1 MKILVATAIFA
12 VLLGVI
18 ACNEPAADPI
28 TTPFTP
34 IPQPTLIPEPTITA
48 KSTPIPA
55 ENSTPSPT
63 PEPPDLLFRYMYAV
77 NLLNAAQYEEAIPQ
91 FDLVIRMLP
100 DLALAYNY
108 RARAHYKRDV
118 PNLGL
123 ARSDL
128 DKAIELDPNFAEA
141 YRNRGVLKLN
151 EGDEESGVIDL
162 QKAFVLY
169 IDRGDVVKAA
179 LIKTTIEQQRAPS
192 P

>member
-1 MKILVATAIFA
+1 MKLVAATVISL

-18 ACNEPAADPI
+18 ACNESTSGPI
-28 TTPFTP
+28 PTSSTP
-34 IPQPTLIPEPTITA
+34 IPQPTLIPEPTITD
-48 KSTPIPA
+48 KSTPA
-55 ENSTPSPT
+55 STENSTPSPT

-100 DLALAYNY
+100 DLALAYHY
-108 RARAHYKRDV
+108 RARAHYQREV
-118 PNLGL
+118 PNLDL

-141 YRNRGVLKLN
+141 YQNRGVLKLN
-151 EGDEESGVIDL
+151 EGEEEGGVIDL
-162 QKAFVLY
+162 QKALVLY
-169 IDRGDVVKAA
+169 IDKGDVVKAA